1 MAAGFATGGGGGDG
15 VALPSPAIVRAM
27 RSPSPVLEEVSADAS
42 PPADAPPPPP
52 PLTADGGADDAGGGG
67 RRARGGG
74 GGGGGGPPGGVDRAG
89 GRRSRGGGAVALSFV
104 SSRRASLRLEQ
115 PAAPAPQDERML
127 NERAVSVIRRIKSK
141 LAGND
146 FKEEEA
152 GGPLDVPTQVNRL
165 ISEAQANYN
174 LCQLYIGC
182 ARWPRACRPPCDAAL
197 SMRTAQFW

>member
-1 MAAGFATGGGGGDG
+1 M
-15 VALPSPAIVRAM
+15 PS
-27 RSPSPVLEEVSADAS
+27 S
-42 PPADAPPPPP
+42 
-52 PLTADGGADDAGGGG
+52 
-67 RRARGGG
+67 
-74 GGGGGGPPGGVDRAG
+74 
-89 GRRSRGGGAVALSFV
+89 LSFV

-174 LCQLYIGC
+174 LCQLYIGWC
-182 ARWPRACRPPCDAAL
+182 PVRRAPLPARPATPRLSACERRA
-197 SMRTAQFW
+197 AQFW

>member
-1 MAAGFATGGGGGDG
+1 M
-15 VALPSPAIVRAM
+15 PS
-27 RSPSPVLEEVSADAS
+27 S
-42 PPADAPPPPP
+42 
-52 PLTADGGADDAGGGG
+52 
-67 RRARGGG
+67 
-74 GGGGGGPPGGVDRAG
+74 
-89 GRRSRGGGAVALSFV
+89 LSFV

-174 LCQLYIGC
+174 LCQLYIGWC
-182 ARWPRACRPPCDAAL
+182 PVRRAPLPARPATPRLSACERRGAVL
-197 SMRTAQFW
+197 VRRTCR